1 MGLWDW
7 LTGNRSDE
15 RVFEPEATP
24 RPVIPNDEPCY
35 QVPSGSPLPRGR
47 MYTGI
52 PPTYPGIYRITE
64 IDFRYAKVKDE
75 FVQFYKDNPQALM
88 ELLYKIEQ
96 AKIEKHQPRKN
107 KHRGGNGKT
116 PKREIHGAII
126 QDGEMNF
133 AVVSVNQQTAYDHN
147 AGIQAIQSLE
157 SVFGIPVVLVTTD
170 AYGAPFYCGHIE
182 IVDFMTHVDIQH
194 IPWQKYRI

>member
-1 MGLWDW
+1 MSPHGLRKRSAKPCNQYAEESSLVLSLKSRQQKPPNPLLIQDKAFYSLLWDW

-64 IDFRYAKVKDE
+64 IDYDGPHYIGCTINLLRRYKEHKRNGLIDETKEFRYAKVKDE
-75 FVQFYKDNPQALM
+75 FFQFYKDNLKALM
-88 ELLYKIEQ
+88 ELIYKIEQ
-96 AKIEKHQPRKN
+96 AQIEKHQPRKN
-107 KHRGGNGKT
+107 KHRGGNGKP
-116 PKREIHGAII
+116 PKREIHG
-126 QDGEMNF
+126 
-133 AVVSVNQQTAYDHN
+133 
-147 AGIQAIQSLE
+147 
-157 SVFGIPVVLVTTD
+157 
-170 AYGAPFYCGHIE
+170 
-182 IVDFMTHVDIQH
+182 
-194 IPWQKYRI
+194 

>member
-52 PPTYPGIYRITE
+52 IGRYLRILFINQKLTMLHILGHLAGRSLLLHKCQACLCNLQLLQAYKAPLDE
-64 IDFRYAKVKDE
+64 IV
-75 FVQFYKDNPQALM
+75 NPCKWL
-88 ELLYKIEQ
+88 I
-96 AKIEKHQPRKN
+96 
-107 KHRGGNGKT
+107 
-116 PKREIHGAII
+116 
-126 QDGEMNF
+126 F
-133 AVVSVNQQTAYDHN
+133 
-147 AGIQAIQSLE
+147 
-157 SVFGIPVVLVTTD
+157 
-170 AYGAPFYCGHIE
+170 IE
-182 IVDFMTHVDIQH
+182 IPLT
-194 IPWQKYRI
+194 RIIHESQTRPSDSLHRVL